1 MSRYQSNCSYR
12 AELYENYGK
21 TFQGA
26 PDHFDLQAA
35 NRWGRAYDYY
45 FRGWLPESKTA
56 RIADLA
62 CGYGRLLHFFRLRGY
77 RHLTGVDISP
87 DQVKRATEVHPN
99 VHEGNVLDFLEQH
112 CTQFDLIVALDLIE
126 HLTKGEVLRFLR
138 GCLEALRPGGRLVL
152 QTPNADSP
160 FGMASRYNDLTHE
173 VCFNFNAL
181 SRLLVQI
188 GAKDVMARE
197 AGPVPIGYS
206 AISTARWFVWQ
217 AIRGGILLW
226 NLAETGSAGSK
237 VLTRNVIVSAVKGTT
252 S

>member
-1 MSRYQSNCSYR
+1 MSRFRSNWSYR
-12 AELYENYGK
+12 AQLYENYGK
-21 TFQGA
+21 TFQEA
-26 PDHFDLQAA
+26 PDYFDLPSA

-45 FRGWLPESKTA
+45 FRGWLPESRNA

-77 RHLTGVDISP
+77 HQVTGVDISP

-99 VHEGNVLDFLEQH
+99 VLEADVLDFVEQH
-112 CTQFDLIVALDLIE
+112 RTQFDLIVGLDLIE
-126 HLTKGEVLRFLR
+126 HLTKDEVLRFLR
-138 GCLEALRPGGRLVL
+138 GCFEALRPGGRLVL

-160 FGMASRYNDLTHE
+160 FGMASRYGDLTHE
-173 VCFNFNAL
+173 VFFNFNAL
-181 SRLLVQI
+181 SRLLAQI
-188 GAKDVMARE
+188 GARDVTARE
-197 AGPVPIGYS
+197 VGPVPVGHS
-206 AISTARWFVWQ
+206 AISTLRWPVWQ

-237 VLTRNVIVSAVKGTT
+237 VLTRNLIISATKR